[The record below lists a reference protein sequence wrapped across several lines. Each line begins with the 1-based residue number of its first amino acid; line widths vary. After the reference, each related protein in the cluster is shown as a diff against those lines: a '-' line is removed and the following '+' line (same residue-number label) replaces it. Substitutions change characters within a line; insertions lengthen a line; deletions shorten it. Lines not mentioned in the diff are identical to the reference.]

1 MTSSQIIE
9 LLSQGLLETLYMV
22 IVSAALAYVLG
33 LPLGILL
40 VVTDENGI
48 RPKPVFNKVLGI
60 FVNIIRSIP
69 FIILLVWVTPVT
81 RALIGTTLGPTAT
94 IVPLVFA
101 SAPYIARMVEASLK
115 EVDAGVI
122 EAAQSMGATPM
133 QIVTKVLLPEAK
145 PALIVGAAIAAVT
158 ILGYTAMSG
167 FTGGGGLGTVAI
179 NYGYY
184 RYKGDIM
191 MLNVIVIV
199 IIVQVMQEMGMHLA
213 KRSDK
218 RAR

>member
-9 LLSQGLLETLYMV
+9 LLGQGLLETLYMV

-48 RPKPVFNKVLGI
+48 KPKPVFNKVLGI
-60 FVNIIRSIP
+60 FVNIVRSIP

-115 EVDAGVI
+115 EVDAGVV

-199 IIVQVMQEMGMHLA
+199 IVVQVMQEIGMHLA
-213 KRSDK
+213 RRSDK

>member
-1 MTSSQIIE
+1 MSALQIIE
-9 LLSQGLLETLYMV
+9 LLWDGLLETLYMV
-22 IVSAALAYVLG
+22 LTSTVFAYVLG

-40 VVTDENGI
+40 VVTDKNGI
-48 RPKPVFNKVLGI
+48 KPAPVFNKVLGTI
-60 FVNIIRSIP
+60 VNIVRSIP
-69 FIILLVWVTPVT
+69 FVILLVWVNPVT

-115 EVDAGVI
+115 EVDAGVV

-133 QIVTKVLLPEAK
+133 QIVAKVLLPEARS
-145 PALIVGAAIAAVT
+145 ALIVGAAIAAVT
-158 ILGYTAMSG
+158 ILGYSAMSG

-184 RYKGDIM
+184 RYKTDIM
-191 MLNVIVIV
+191 MFNVILSVIV
-199 IIVQVMQEMGMHLA
+199 VQVLQEIGMRFA
-213 KRSDK
+213 R
-218 RAR
+218 RADRRTR

>member
-1 MTSSQIIE
+1 MTSSQIVE
-9 LLSQGLLETLYMV
+9 LLGQGLLETLYMV

-40 VVTDENGI
+40 VVTDANGI
-48 RPKPVFNKVLGI
+48 KPKPVFNKVLGI
-60 FVNIIRSIP
+60 FVNIVRSIP

-115 EVDAGVI
+115 EVDAGVV

-199 IIVQVMQEMGMHLA
+199 IVVQVMQEIGMHIA

>member
-1 MTSSQIIE
+1 MSASQILE
-9 LLSQGLLETLYMV
+9 LLWHGLLETLYMV
-22 IVSAALAYVLG
+22 LTSTVFAYALG

-40 VVTDENGI
+40 VVTDKSGI
-48 RPKPVFNKVLGI
+48 KPAQYFNKALGTI
-60 FVNIIRSIP
+60 VNIVRSIP
-69 FIILLVWVTPVT
+69 FIILLVWVNPVT

-115 EVDAGVI
+115 EVDAGVV

-133 QIVTKVLLPEAK
+133 QIVAKVLLPEARS
-145 PALIVGAAIAAVT
+145 ALIVGAAIAAVT
-158 ILGYTAMSG
+158 ILGYSAVSG

-184 RYKGDIM
+184 RYQTDIM
-191 MLNVIVIV
+191 MFNVILSVIV
-199 IIVQVMQEMGMHLA
+199 VQVLQEIGTRFA
-213 KRSDK
+213 RRFDK

>member
-1 MTSSQIIE
+1 M
-9 LLSQGLLETLYMV
+9 
-22 IVSAALAYVLG
+22 
-33 LPLGILL
+33 
-40 VVTDENGI
+40 
-48 RPKPVFNKVLGI
+48 
-60 FVNIIRSIP
+60 
-69 FIILLVWVTPVT
+69 WVTPVT
-81 RALIGTTLGPTAT
+81 RALVGTTLGSTAT
-94 IVPLVFA
+94 IVPLVIA

-145 PALIVGAAIAAVT
+145 PALTVGAAIAAVT
-158 ILGYTAMSG
+158 ILGYSAMSG

-184 RYKGDIM
+184 RYQGDIM

-199 IIVQVMQEMGMHLA
+199 IVVQIMQEVGMRLA

>member
-1 MTSSQIIE
+1 MSASQIIG
-9 LLSQGLLETLYMV
+9 LLWQGLLETLYMV
-22 IVSAALAYVLG
+22 LTSAVLAYILG

-40 VVTDENGI
+40 VVTDKNGI
-48 RPKPVFNKVLGI
+48 RPAPVFNKVLGTI
-60 FVNIIRSIP
+60 VNIVRSIP
-69 FIILLVWVTPVT
+69 FVILLVWVNPVT
-81 RALIGTTLGPTAT
+81 RALIGTTLGSTAT
-94 IVPLVFA
+94 IVPLVIA

-122 EAAQSMGATPM
+122 EAAHSMGATPM

-145 PALIVGAAIAAVT
+145 PALTAGAAIAAVT
-158 ILGYTAMSG
+158 ILGYSAMSG

-184 RYKGDIM
+184 RYQTDIM
-191 MLNVIVIV
+191 MFNVILSVIV
-199 IIVQVMQEMGMHLA
+199 VQVLQELGTRFA
-213 KRSDK
+213 RRADK

>member
-199 IIVQVMQEMGMHLA
+199 IIVQVMQEIGMHLA

>member
-1 MTSSQIIE
+1 MLNLQIIE
-9 LLSQGLLETLYMV
+9 LLGQGLLETLYMV
-22 IVSAALAYVLG
+22 ITSTVLAYVLG

-48 RPKPVFNKVLGI
+48 KPIPVCNKVLGVV
-60 FVNIIRSIP
+60 VNILRSIP

-81 RALIGTTLGPTAT
+81 RALVGTTLGSTAT
-94 IVPLVFA
+94 IVPLVIA

-145 PALIVGAAIAAVT
+145 PALTVGAAIAAVT
-158 ILGYTAMSG
+158 ILGYSAMSG

-184 RYKGDIM
+184 RYQGDIM

-199 IIVQVMQEMGMHLA
+199 IVVQIMQEVGMRLA

>member
-48 RPKPVFNKVLGI
+48 KPKPVFNKVLGI
-60 FVNIIRSIP
+60 FVNIVRSIP

-115 EVDAGVI
+115 EVDAGVV

-199 IIVQVMQEMGMHLA
+199 IVVQVMQEIGMHLA
-213 KRSDK
+213 RRSDK

>member
-48 RPKPVFNKVLGI
+48 KPKPVFNKVLGI
-60 FVNIIRSIP
+60 FVNIVRSIP

-115 EVDAGVI
+115 EVDAGVV

-199 IIVQVMQEMGMHLA
+199 IVVQVMQEIGMHHA
-213 KRSDK
+213 RRSDK

>member
-1 MTSSQIIE
+1 MNALQIVE
-9 LLSQGLLETLYMV
+9 LLWHGLLETLYMV
-22 IVSAALAYVLG
+22 LTSTALAYVLG

-48 RPKPVFNKVLGI
+48 KPAPAFSKVLGMI
-60 FVNIIRSIP
+60 VNIVRSIP
-69 FIILLVWVTPVT
+69 FVILLVWVNPVT

-115 EVDAGVI
+115 EVDAGVV

-133 QIVTKVLLPEAK
+133 QIVAKVLLPEARS
-145 PALIVGAAIAAVT
+145 ALIVGSAIAAVT
-158 ILGYTAMSG
+158 ILGYSAMSG

-184 RYKGDIM
+184 RYQTDIM
-191 MLNVIVIV
+191 MFNVILSVIV
-199 IIVQVMQEMGMHLA
+199 VQVLQEIGTRFA
-213 KRSDK
+213 RRFDR

>member
-1 MTSSQIIE
+1 MTSSQIAE
-9 LLSQGLLETLYMV
+9 LLGQGLMETLYMV
-22 IVSAALAYVLG
+22 ITSTVLAYVLG

-48 RPKPVFNKVLGI
+48 RPIPVLNKVLGV
-60 FVNIIRSIP
+60 FVNILRSIP

-81 RALIGTTLGPTAT
+81 RALVGTTLGSTAT
-94 IVPLVFA
+94 IVPLVIA

-122 EAAQSMGATPM
+122 EAAQSMGASPM

-145 PALIVGAAIAAVT
+145 PALTVGAAIAAVT
-158 ILGYTAMSG
+158 ILGYSAMSG

-199 IIVQVMQEMGMHLA
+199 IVVQIMQEVGMRLA
-213 KRSDK
+213 RRSDK